1 MPVIRSFRHK
11 GLAQLYES
19 GAAKGMSAPLVPK
32 VSRIL
37 ARLDAAQSAGQMGLP
52 GWRLH
57 PLKGD
62 KFGLWSVWVSANWRI
77 VFRFHGGDAWDVDL
91 VDYH

>member
-1 MPVIRSFRHK
+1 MR
-11 GLAQLYES
+11 LYES
-19 GAAKGMSAPLVPK
+19 NTASGIAASMVPK

-37 ARLDAAQSAGQMGLP
+37 ARLDTAQSPGHMNLP

-62 KFGLWSVWVSANWRI
+62 RLGLWSVRVSGNWRI
-77 VFRFHGGDAWDVDL
+77 VFRFHSGDAWDVDL